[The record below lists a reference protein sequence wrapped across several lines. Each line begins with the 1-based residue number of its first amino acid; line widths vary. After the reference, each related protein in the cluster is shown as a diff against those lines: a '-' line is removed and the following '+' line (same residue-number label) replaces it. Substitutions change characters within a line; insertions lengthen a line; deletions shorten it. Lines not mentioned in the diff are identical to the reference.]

1 MTPHCF
7 QPLDNSSGC
16 QRFDFLEEAGDVA
29 VAGPKHQVEVVGQ
42 EDICKELKG
51 EACFDLRHGGKEFPA
66 KLSGAEE
73 GNLFVGGNSDKV
85 EWAQGCRVG
94 PLFHAGLDCRPR
106 AGAKHPFRTG
116 VV

>member
-1 MTPHCF
+1 M
-7 QPLDNSSGC
+7 
-16 QRFDFLEEAGDVA
+16 
-29 VAGPKHQVEVVGQ
+29 EVVGK
-42 EDICKELKG
+42 EDVSVEFKR
-51 EACFDLRHGGKEFPA
+51 EACFDFRHGCKEFPA
-66 KLSGAEE
+66 KFSGVEE

-85 EWAQGCRVG
+85 EWAWGCRVG